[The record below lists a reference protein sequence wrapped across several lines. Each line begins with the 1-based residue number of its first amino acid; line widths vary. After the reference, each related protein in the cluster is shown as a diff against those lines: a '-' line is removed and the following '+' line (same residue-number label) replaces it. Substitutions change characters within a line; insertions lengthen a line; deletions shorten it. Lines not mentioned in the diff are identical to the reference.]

1 MHGDTQALIHSG
13 TSALMHDAL
22 LHAPAPLPSLSRTEE
37 TKTEMQPKAYKTTKS
52 TSGQRP
58 AASYQLPATSYRLIR
73 RVLPIMLLLVVVLA
87 GCAEG
92 DPPPAAVCDTYD
104 RGLYTAQLMGGALL
118 ILAVAILGFKKQVA
132 AIIPTQGAQVG
143 AIAGTVFG
151 GLILLAFST
160 EIGVQI
166 LTGFGIPDL
175 FTLCGL

>member
-1 MHGDTQALIHSG
+1 
-13 TSALMHDAL
+13 
-22 LHAPAPLPSLSRTEE
+22 
-37 TKTEMQPKAYKTTKS
+37 MQPKALTKTKS
-52 TSGQRP
+52 TTGHRP
-58 AASYQLPATSYRLIR
+58 QATGHQPQATGHWQPATRFIR

>member
-1 MHGDTQALIHSG
+1 MTWNLLTEQLRLPTNNQYLFRKLEENKKIEMSDMHEISETTESYERPTYTRWLRFVPIVM
-13 TSALMHDAL
+13 LAL
-22 LHAPAPLPSLSRTEE
+22 L
-37 TKTEMQPKAYKTTKS
+37 
-52 TSGQRP
+52 
-58 AASYQLPATSYRLIR
+58 
-73 RVLPIMLLLVVVLA
+73 VLA

-92 DPPPAAVCDTYD
+92 EAPPPAICDTYG
-104 RGLYTAQLMGGALL
+104 RSLFTAQLIGGALL
-118 ILAVAILGFKKQVA
+118 ILALAVLGFKKQAA

-166 LTGFGIPDL
+166 LTGFGLPDL

>member
-1 MHGDTQALIHSG
+1 MNERSVNETKHPPTYHSG
-13 TSALMHDAL
+13 TYRRWVRLAPVVVLAMVL
-22 LHAPAPLPSLSRTEE
+22 L
-37 TKTEMQPKAYKTTKS
+37 
-52 TSGQRP
+52 
-58 AASYQLPATSYRLIR
+58 
-73 RVLPIMLLLVVVLA
+73 VLA

-92 DPPPAAVCDTYD
+92 EAPPEAICDTYG
-104 RGLYTAQLMGGALL
+104 RSLFTAQLIGGALL
-118 ILAVAILGFKKQVA
+118 ILALAVLGFKKQAA

-166 LTGFGIPDL
+166 LTGFGLPDL

>member
-1 MHGDTQALIHSG
+1 MTETTETTGTTGTTELTKSYGRPTYSRWLRLIPALI
-13 TSALMHDAL
+13 L
-22 LHAPAPLPSLSRTEE
+22 
-37 TKTEMQPKAYKTTKS
+37 
-52 TSGQRP
+52 
-58 AASYQLPATSYRLIR
+58 
-73 RVLPIMLLLVVVLA
+73 VLVVLA

-92 DPPPAAVCDTYD
+92 EAPPAAICDTYS
-104 RGLYTAQLMGGALL
+104 RSLFTAQLMGGALL
-118 ILAVAILGFKKQVA
+118 ILALAVLGFKKQVA

-166 LTGFGIPDL
+166 LTGFGLPDL

>member
-1 MHGDTQALIHSG
+1 MSDMHEISETTEPTESYERPTYTRWLRFVPNVM
-13 TSALMHDAL
+13 LAL
-22 LHAPAPLPSLSRTEE
+22 L
-37 TKTEMQPKAYKTTKS
+37 
-52 TSGQRP
+52 
-58 AASYQLPATSYRLIR
+58 
-73 RVLPIMLLLVVVLA
+73 VLA

-92 DPPPAAVCDTYD
+92 EAPPPAICDTYG
-104 RGLYTAQLMGGALL
+104 RSLFTAQLIGGALL
-118 ILAVAILGFKKQVA
+118 ILALAVLGFKKQAA

-166 LTGFGIPDL
+166 LTGFGLPDL